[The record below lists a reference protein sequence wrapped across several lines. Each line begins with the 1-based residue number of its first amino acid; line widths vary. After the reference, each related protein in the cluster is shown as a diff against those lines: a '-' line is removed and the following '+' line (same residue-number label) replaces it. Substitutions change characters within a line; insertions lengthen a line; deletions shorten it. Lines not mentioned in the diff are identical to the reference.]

1 MQIERFQWKE
11 TSRIVE
17 MICQVWKLDR
27 MFKSLKNG
35 MIFSQEYFYDVLLH
49 STDLFIATKQQR
61 IVGFLALSL
70 SKKEK
75 ILITIIVKVAEYAQR
90 FVLLG
95 LLL

>member
-75 ILITIIVKVAEYAQR
+75 ISKSSLSST
-90 FVLLG
+90 
-95 LLL
+95 